1 MENTGTP
8 LKLAIQ
14 KIHEIIDKWISSF
27 TTFTGYLMA
36 AFMTILFIQ
45 VVMRFVFKNP
55 IYGADEMVTALMIWS
70 MAIGNAI
77 VYWNNEHAV
86 IEFCMKKAHKLFK
99 ILMHHVTNFLVL
111 ITSLVYIPGGVN
123 LFKMQNKLIPL
134 GGLPFTKAY
143 YYALPI
149 IVMGVM
155 LVVLSAFKTVEYI
168 VTKDEK
174 LLMPVQGEGG
184 ISLD

>member
-1 MENTGTP
+1 MGNTDTP

-14 KIHEIIDKWISSF
+14 KVHKAIDKCINNLS
-27 TTFTGYLMA
+27 TFTGYIVA
-36 AFMTILFIQ
+36 AFMAILFLQ

-55 IYGADEMVTALMIWS
+55 IYGADELVTALMIWS
-70 MAIGNAI
+70 MALGNTI

-86 IEFCMKKAHKLFK
+86 IEFCMKKAPNFVKV
-99 ILMHHVTNFLVL
+99 LMHHVTNLIVL
-111 ITSLVYIPGGVN
+111 ITSSVYIPGGLS
-123 LFKMQNKLIPL
+123 LFKMQQKLIPL

-149 IVMGVM
+149 IVMGVL
-155 LVVLSAFKTVEYI
+155 LVVLSAFKTIEYI

-174 LLMPVQGEGG
+174 LLMPVREEGG
-184 ISLD
+184 IALD